1 MAWAIQQHARR
12 PGDTALLSQRDSMCS
27 HGSGGN
33 PPELFYSKLITGV
46 HEPARGHV
54 RLRFLLFPVFPY
66 ISRLLR
72 GDIEIRCL
80 TQPRILLLR
89 IGLPQMKPLRDVQSH
104 SDELV

>member
-1 MAWAIQQHARR
+1 MAWAIQQHAQR
-12 PGDTALLSQRDSMCS
+12 PGYTALLSQRDNLFN

-33 PPELFYSKLITGV
+33 PPELFYSKFIIGV

-66 ISRLLR
+66 ISRLLS

-89 IGLPQMKPLRDVQSH
+89 IGLPQMKPFRDVQSH
-104 SDELV
+104 GDELV